1 MTDIA
6 DDGTG
11 QQQPA
16 ASESESA
23 PAATTSTSALPA
35 AAGTNKSSAA
45 AAALLSASVHSA
57 SSGGLFDEVDAEEEA
72 KAKAAAE
79 AEAQAQEQA
88 RAEAARLKQ
97 KQEQEAAAAAAAQAQ
112 MQAQMQMQNSVV
124 GTVPSTGFYRSEPPP
139 MAQYGQQ
146 MSMQQPQQQQPQYG
160 NVPQQPQQQPQQ
172 MMAGM
177 GASTMYSTSGQ
188 LQQSNMNHA
197 MQYSNLQS
205 QQPQTPQQVAQQQG
219 GVPGAGQP
227 QMMMQ
232 QQQPQ
237 MQQQQPQMQ
246 QQSPYGQVA
255 TSTAGVGGVANGM
268 MQPQQQQQPYTPLG
282 HHATNIPRRSSSP
295 PSWPVCTA
303 DPTPPSAASPARS
316 PVRSALPPTPHRP
329 TCPVPPR
336 LRRCMGTSRVRTPSS
351 SRMPDS
357 SPDRPTGP
365 MPLAS
370 ATSIPPMRPTT
381 AVVATVPTATP
392 PSSTGRPP
400 PATTVRRRFRHFV
413 ALEERLRE
421 MCPGAILPPRPEK
434 HAGRAIE
441 EASTRQST
449 QFALQRAQELENYLN
464 ALVQHPVAGQS
475 PVLRLFLTLQD
486 DIGTAWPEVSSSAL
500 TRLGAVA
507 GSTTAKVAEGTTSL
521 LEDIQKDNLAAGEDN
536 AELLALAA
544 NEGVRMGS
552 CIQAVPK
559 MEGAIALLREQG
571 ERAAITGMEVSKL
584 GKDLATTDPAMSGL
598 FDMLSSGLLRNGRR
612 TKRLAI
618 ELCAAN
624 SPFVAQYRLC
634 RYERMAFADRRAAL
648 KRRLAMRGRANKQAQ
663 TLMMQQHQAA
673 VNMGRPDQLGR
684 YEVQTAMADE
694 YAVSAVREADI
705 VGATLQSE
713 VSRIASTRLVE
724 WSASIKVLA
733 SSMKEACAERA
744 SIWEGVKEQFRV
756 YRFGHLSATKV
767 GVGRIEY
774 R

>member
-1 MTDIA
+1 
-6 DDGTG
+6 
-11 QQQPA
+11 
-16 ASESESA
+16 
-23 PAATTSTSALPA
+23 
-35 AAGTNKSSAA
+35 
-45 AAALLSASVHSA
+45 
-57 SSGGLFDEVDAEEEA
+57 
-72 KAKAAAE
+72 
-79 AEAQAQEQA
+79 
-88 RAEAARLKQ
+88 
-97 KQEQEAAAAAAAQAQ
+97 
-112 MQAQMQMQNSVV
+112 
-124 GTVPSTGFYRSEPPP
+124 
-139 MAQYGQQ
+139 
-146 MSMQQPQQQQPQYG
+146 
-160 NVPQQPQQQPQQ
+160 
-172 MMAGM
+172 MM
-177 GASTMYSTSGQ
+177 
-188 LQQSNMNHA
+188 
-197 MQYSNLQS
+197 
-205 QQPQTPQQVAQQQG
+205 V
-219 GVPGAGQP
+219 
-227 QMMMQ
+227 
-232 QQQPQ
+232 
-237 MQQQQPQMQ
+237 

-255 TSTAGVGGVANGM
+255 GAGAPGAHTM
-268 MQPQQQQQPYTPLG
+268 MQPQPQQPYTPLG
-282 HHATNIPRRSSSP
+282 HHAHQYPQTQQQPSLLAGLHCGSDPAVGGVPGAQPGAGARPVHQPAYVPGAP
-295 PSWPVCTA
+295 PPPPLYGHISCT
-303 DPTPPSAASPARS
+303 DPLLVQDAGFFAGPPHWTYAIGVRNVGPGPGPAAATGGGGG
-316 PVRSALPPTPHRP
+316 ANHGDTTL
-329 TCPVPPR
+329 
-336 LRRCMGTSRVRTPSS
+336 L
-351 SRMPDS
+351 
-357 SPDRPTGP
+357 DR
-365 MPLAS
+365 A
-370 ATSIPPMRPTT
+370 A
-381 AVVATVPTATP
+381 
-392 PSSTGRPP
+392 P

-434 HAGRAIE
+434 HSGRAIE

-552 CIQAVPK
+552 CVQAVPK
-559 MEGAIALLREQG
+559 MEGAIALMREQG

-618 ELCAAN
+618 ELSAAN

-648 KRRLAMRGRANKQAQ
+648 KRRSAMRGRANKQAQ
-663 TLMMQQHQAA
+663 SLMMQQHQAA

-694 YAVSAVREADI
+694 YAVSAVREADA

-744 SIWEGVKEQFRV
+744 SIWEGVKEQFESTDL
-756 YRFGHLSATKV
+756 G
-767 GVGRIEY
+767 I
-774 R
+774 